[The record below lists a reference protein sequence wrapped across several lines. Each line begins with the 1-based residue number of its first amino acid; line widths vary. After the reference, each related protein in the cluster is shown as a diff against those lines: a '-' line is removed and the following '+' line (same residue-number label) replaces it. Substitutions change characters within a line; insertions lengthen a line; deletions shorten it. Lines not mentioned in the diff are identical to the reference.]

1 MIHRSS
7 VFFSIL
13 LLPAPNVLSQQGN
26 PAPAIAGY
34 VTRAVSL
41 TDFDANGFHVVP
53 SETTTFMVAEIGKE
67 KRNTNAAPYLGQSV
81 TVYGR
86 LHKQKHVAIAE
97 EVIFHPAD
105 MTALSGLAVV
115 DRILTSTKLA
125 SGSPELL
132 VRADGYM
139 ILINAI
145 TKTGFKAPLV
155 SLSDITTNVWIKYHG
170 KPQSNGVLLADT
182 ATFISNSVLDHEAKL
197 LEKSAYDP
205 NTVDTD
211 SKQTAASKAVRGR
224 DAKQIPPYE
233 NAALQTR
240 IDRIGASLVPAYQRN
255 LPDGDPTKI
264 TFRFQLIDDPKMN
277 EGFAVPNGI
286 ILIPFQTVNH
296 LQNDSQLAT
305 ILADNIARVL
315 EKQTFRAQSGH
326 KKMML
331 AEVTSGLLTGYYMFG
346 TATVI
351 AASVAHEDKRNAED
365 QSGRVSLGLLHDAGY
380 DIGQAPIAWWLLAT
394 DSAEILPSNPLP
406 SRAANLYKSLGSTWR
421 NYPEASA
428 SSSANPQ
435 TK

>member
-1 MIHRSS
+1 MIHRAS
-7 VFFSIL
+7 VFFFIFV
-13 LLPAPNVLSQQGN
+13 LPAPTVLSQQGS

-34 VTRAVSL
+34 VTRGDSR
-41 TDFDANGFHVVP
+41 TDFDANGFHVIP
-53 SETTTFMVAEIGKE
+53 GETTTFMVAEIGKE
-67 KRNTNAAPYLGQSV
+67 KRNTNADPYFGQSV
-81 TVYGR
+81 TVYGH
-86 LHKQKHVAIAE
+86 LHKQKHVVIAD
-97 EVIFHPAD
+97 EVIFHPPD
-105 MTALSGLAVV
+105 MTTLSGFAVV
-115 DRILTSTKLA
+115 DRILTSTKPA

-139 ILINAI
+139 ILINAT

-155 SLSDITTNVWIKYHG
+155 SLSDVATNVWIKYHG

-182 ATFISNSVLDHEAKL
+182 ASFISNSVLDHEAKL
-197 LEKSAYDP
+197 LEKDAYDP
-205 NTVDTD
+205 KTVDAD
-211 SKQTAASKAVRGR
+211 SKQSAPSKVIHGR
-224 DAKQIPPYE
+224 DAKQIPPYKD
-233 NAALQTR
+233 AALQTR

-264 TFRFQLIDDPKMN
+264 TFRFQLIDDPKMK
-277 EGFAVPNGI
+277 EGFAVPNGT

-296 LQNDSQLAT
+296 LQSDSQLAT

-326 KKMML
+326 KKMIA
-331 AEVTSGLLTGYYMFG
+331 AEVASGVLTGYYIFG

-351 AASVAHEDKRNAED
+351 TASVAHEDKRNAED

-380 DIGQAPIAWWLLAT
+380 DIDQAPIAWWLLAT
-394 DSAEILPSNPLP
+394 DSAEILPSSPLP

-428 SSSANPQ
+428 SSSAGPQ

>member
-1 MIHRSS
+1 MIRRAS
-7 VFFSIL
+7 VFFLIL
-13 LLPAPNVLSQQGN
+13 VLPAPHVLSQQGS

-34 VTRAVSL
+34 VTRGASR
-41 TDFDANGFHVVP
+41 TDFDANGFHVIP
-53 SETTTFMVAEIGKE
+53 GETTTFMVAEIGKE
-67 KRNTNAAPYLGQSV
+67 KRNTNADPYFGQSV
-81 TVYGR
+81 TVYGH
-86 LHKQKHVAIAE
+86 LHKQKHVVIAD

-105 MTALSGLAVV
+105 MTTLSGFAVV
-115 DRILTSTKLA
+115 DRILTSTKPA

-139 ILINAI
+139 ILINAT

-155 SLSDITTNVWIKYHG
+155 SLSDVATNVWIKYHG

-182 ATFISNSVLDHEAKL
+182 ASFISNSVLDHEARL

-205 NTVDTD
+205 KTVDAD
-211 SKQTAASKAVRGR
+211 SKQSAPSKVVHGR
-224 DAKQIPPYE
+224 DAKQIPPYKD
-233 NAALQTR
+233 AALQTR

-264 TFRFQLIDDPKMN
+264 TFRFQLIDDPKMK
-277 EGFAVPNGI
+277 EGFAVPNGT
-286 ILIPFQTVNH
+286 ILVPFQTVNH
-296 LQNDSQLAT
+296 LQSDSQLAT

-326 KKMML
+326 KKMIA
-331 AEVTSGLLTGYYMFG
+331 AEVASGVLTGYYIFG

-351 AASVAHEDKRNAED
+351 TASVAHEDKRNAED

-380 DIGQAPIAWWLLAT
+380 DIDQAPIAWWLLAT
-394 DSAEILPSNPLP
+394 DTAEILPSNPLP

-428 SSSANPQ
+428 SSSAGPQ

>member
-1 MIHRSS
+1 MIHRAS
-7 VFFSIL
+7 VFFLIL
-13 LLPAPNVLSQQGN
+13 VLPAPNVLPQRGN
-26 PAPAIAGY
+26 PTPAIAGY
-34 VTRAVSL
+34 VTRGDSR

-67 KRNTNAAPYLGQSV
+67 KRNTSADPYLGESV
-81 TVYGR
+81 TIYGH
-86 LHKQKHVAIAE
+86 LHKQKQVVIAE

-105 MTALSGLAVV
+105 MTTLSGFAVV
-115 DRILTSTKLA
+115 DRILTSTKPA

-139 ILINAI
+139 ILINAT

-155 SLSDITTNVWIKYHG
+155 SLSDVATNVWIKYHG

-182 ATFISNSVLDHEAKL
+182 ASFISNSVLDHEAKL
-197 LEKSAYDP
+197 LEKNAYDP
-205 NTVDTD
+205 KTVDAD
-211 SKQTAASKAVRGR
+211 SKQSAPSKVIHGR
-224 DAKQIPPYE
+224 DAKQIPPYKD
-233 NAALQTR
+233 AALQTR

-264 TFRFQLIDDPKMN
+264 TFRFQLIDGPKMK
-277 EGFAVPNGI
+277 EGFAVPNGT
-286 ILIPFQTVNH
+286 ILIPYQTVNH
-296 LQNDSQLAT
+296 LQRDSQLAT

-326 KKMML
+326 KELML
-331 AEVTSGLLTGYYMFG
+331 AEVASGLLTGYYIFG
-346 TATVI
+346 TTTVI
-351 AASVAHEDKRNAED
+351 TASVAHEDKRNAED

-380 DIGQAPIAWWLLAT
+380 DIDQAPIAWWLLAT
-394 DSAEILPSNPLP
+394 DTAEILPSNPLP

-428 SSSANPQ
+428 SSSAGPQ